1 MNFSAFKITTTDAL
15 KEAFDQLLSL
25 PLASASD
32 VQSFIRNRSDLES
45 AVEEEGG
52 WRYIQ
57 STLNTADEDAAKR
70 YEEFFTEFYPLIA
83 EMQNKLNTYFLASP
97 ALASFNEPGYQRY
110 VDAIKRSVRLFR
122 EENIPIETQLQ
133 ALAQQYGAIAG
144 AMEVEFEGETMTMQ
158 KASSLLKDIDRTKR
172 EAIWKKISS
181 RRAKDRQK
189 LNEILSEMI
198 QLRHKIAL
206 NAGFNNYRD
215 YKFEELG
222 RTDYTPADCIA
233 FHKAVRE
240 VIVPINAEF
249 AKSRKEK
256 LGYSELKPWDLKVDP
271 EGKQPLKPF
280 QSATELIE
288 KGHRVFDRIDPRF
301 ANWLTTM
308 ESNGRL
314 DLESKPGKAPGGY
327 QYPLPQS
334 GIPFIF
340 MNAVGTMEDLS
351 TLMHEMGHAIHTDL
365 SNHLPVNAYKNPPM
379 EVAELASMSMELIS
393 MEAWDEFFAGE
404 ELDRAKKFQLKDAL
418 STLPWIALVDAFQ
431 HWLYLNPNHSADER
445 EAEWSRLFFQYT
457 SDEINYFGLEDT
469 VAYQWQAQLHIYEVP
484 FYYIEYGFAQ
494 LGAMAMW
501 RNVLNDKEKGLD
513 GYCKALSLGNT
524 QSIPEVYE
532 AGGIRFDF
540 SKDYIGS
547 LADFV
552 MTEYRR
558 Y

>member
-1 MNFSAFKITTTDAL
+1 MDFTAYKITSTDHL
-15 KEAFDQLLSL
+15 KEAFDYLLTL
-25 PLASASD
+25 PFTSPND
-32 VQSFIRNRSDLES
+32 VKSFIQKRSDLES

-52 WRYIQ
+52 WRYIK
-57 STLNTADEDAAKR
+57 STLNTADEEAAKQ
-70 YEEFFTEFYPLIA
+70 YEIFFTDFYPLIA
-83 EMQNKLNTYFLASP
+83 EMQNQLNQYFLSSP
-97 ALASFNEPGYQRY
+97 AIHSFDEPGYKRY
-110 VDAIKRSVRLFR
+110 VDAIQRSVKLFR
-122 EENIPIETQLQ
+122 DENIALETQLQ
-133 ALAQQYGAIAG
+133 ALAQQYGAISG

-158 KASSLLKDIDRTKR
+158 KASSLLKSTDRTKR

-181 RRAKDRQK
+181 RRAKDRTK

-198 QLRHKIAL
+198 QLRHQIAL
-206 NAGFNNYRD
+206 NAGFKNYRD

-222 RTDYTPADCIA
+222 RTDYSADDCIA

-240 VIVPINAEF
+240 VIVPINSEF
-249 AKSRKEK
+249 ARNRKKS
-256 LGYSELKPWDLKVDP
+256 LQLTELLPWDLKVDP

-280 QSATELIE
+280 QTAHDLVE
-288 KGHRVFDRIDPRF
+288 KSHRVFNRIDPRF
-301 ANWLTTM
+301 SNWLDTM
-308 ESNGRL
+308 DKNGRL

-393 MEAWDEFFAGE
+393 MEAWDEFFEGE

-431 HWLYLNPNHSADER
+431 HWLYLNPKHSAEER

-501 RNVLNDKEKGLD
+501 RNVLNNKEKGLD